1 MLLLRT
7 VWGVGRA
14 TSLCLVFP
22 SAALALTG
30 ICPDGSVF
38 IVQHESQVPCKA
50 AKEVEPGE
58 VPPLRP
64 QYLPNPYTWHV
75 YNEVQDPNNPYN
87 LIDSVRDIRALH
99 GPGAAPGSATPEE
112 SLPGAGGAWDE
123 GASSGAPAVS
133 APPPQLAARHAP
145 VGPLDLGL
153 ADQELRDL
161 YQIVELSQEQTPAA
175 FERKTADGRGVMRLA
190 LAHSLAFEQRLQQ
203 AWQSRG
209 GLGTSSVV
217 LFSAGSKQAD
227 AFHPNLTFV
236 QAHLTFQ
243 PDPANP
249 RQLGVLQGRLGELEA
264 GEIVLGY
271 VILPEGIR
279 ADAPL
284 DVYWDD
290 RRLAVQFPN

>member
-1 MLLLRT
+1 MLLLLRT
-7 VWGVGRA
+7 ARGVGRA
-14 TSLCLVFP
+14 TLLG
-22 SAALALTG
+22 LALPSSSLAITG

-38 IVQHESQVPCKA
+38 IVQHESQVPCRA

-75 YNEVQDPNNPYN
+75 YNEQQDPNNPYN
-87 LIDSVRDIRALH
+87 LIDSVRDIRALQRR
-99 GPGAAPGSATPEE
+99 GGDAAGGETPEAA
-112 SLPGAGGAWDE
+112 LPGAGGAWDE
-123 GASSGAPAVS
+123 GPAAGAVS
-133 APPPQLAARHAP
+133 AGPPQLATRSAP

-153 ADQELRDL
+153 GDQELRDL

-175 FERKTADGRGVMRLA
+175 FERTTADGRGVMRLA
-190 LAHSLAFEQRLQQ
+190 LARSVAFEQRLQQ
-203 AWQSRG
+203 AWASRG
-209 GLGTSSVV
+209 GLGTSSIV
-217 LFSAGSKQAD
+217 LFSAGSKQPD

-236 QAHLTFQ
+236 QGHLSFQ
-243 PDPANP
+243 PDPGNP

-264 GEIVLGY
+264 GEVVLGY
-271 VILPEGIR
+271 VILPEGLR
-279 ADAPL
+279 PNEPL